1 MNEVNTMR
9 LNVIYPKAFADE
21 GLVNLSAV
29 QPQSKSAENDHI
41 AAEIELSD
49 GSYFVG
55 LNGEHKIGVFPSEP
69 RPTSGHVFSR
79 LDIQNDTVTVHNFG
93 GTKLG
98 EQDLGPGESVTL
110 NRGDAITFR
119 HKGQTSWSVQRA
131 D

>member
-1 MNEVNTMR
+1 MK
-9 LNVIYPKAFADE
+9 LNVIYPKSFAED

-29 QPQSKSAENDHI
+29 QPESETEENDHI

-79 LDIQNDTVTVHNFG
+79 LDIQNDNVTVHNFG
-93 GTKLG
+93 GTRLG
-98 EQDLGPGESVTL
+98 EQPMGPGESVTL
-110 NRGDAITFR
+110 NAGDAVTFQY
-119 HKGQTSWSVQRA
+119 KGKSSWSVRRA
-131 D
+131 A